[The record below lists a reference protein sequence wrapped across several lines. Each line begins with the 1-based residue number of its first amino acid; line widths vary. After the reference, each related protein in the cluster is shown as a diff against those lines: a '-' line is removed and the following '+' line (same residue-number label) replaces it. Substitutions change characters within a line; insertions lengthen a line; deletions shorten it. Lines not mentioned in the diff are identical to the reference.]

1 MATISYGTFTIT
13 NELDGSQFWTTT
25 VAPVSP
31 DYTFTISDLVGDTN
45 ADIKIG
51 DIILYSHYRYTVT
64 AVNGNGTVVGSNRE
78 SFKGADGISPTVKS
92 IVCSHAAVVCEKN
105 GAYNP
110 DSLTFYGQAQ
120 FENTLAD
127 YQGWFVIELSS
138 DATT

>member
-64 AVNGNGTVVGSNRE
+64 AVNGNGTYSSNATFVN
-78 SFKGADGISPTVKS
+78 SSPQVKS
-92 IVCSHAAVVCEKN
+92 
-105 GAYNP
+105 YNA
-110 DSLTFYGQAQ
+110 L
-120 FENTLAD
+120 
-127 YQGWFVIELSS
+127 
-138 DATT
+138 